1 MQDKEATTVSIGALA
16 AIATYLTETAVL
28 VPTWVT
34 FIGWTSFYAV
44 GASPTG
50 FVRSVLANL
59 GGVVIGSIT
68 LLAVHLGADSA
79 LLIALAVG
87 VGSAMAVQASKVSAF
102 GALPAIF
109 FGFSCTVGTVAVT
122 GKSIATIA
130 IDSPVLVAA
139 TALLLGNVF
148 GIVSQWLAEV
158 LGASKNIRGG

>member
-44 GASPTG
+44 GAGTTG
-50 FVRSVLANL
+50 FMRSVVANL

-68 LLAVHLGADSA
+68 LLAMHLGANSA
-79 LLIALAVG
+79 MLIALAVG
-87 VGSAMAVQASKVSAF
+87 VASAVAVQASKVSVF

-109 FGFSCTVGTVAVT
+109 FGFSCTVGTAAVT
-122 GKSIATIA
+122 GKSVLTMTT
-130 IDSPVLVAA
+130 DSPVLVAA
-139 TALLLGNVF
+139 TALVLGNAF
-148 GIVSQWLAEV
+148 GIASQWLAEM
-158 LGASKNIRGG
+158 LGMFRNVRGD